1 MVRLHADSEAQYI
14 NRNLKGLRA
23 IDLKESIFAKVDLTE
38 HYTYEPATLAQTR
51 GTLRADRCTSCAKG
65 NGRFV
70 SCCSFDLSHGG
81 PRAKKGIPLLLG
93 ACGNCYWGGQAGRC
107 SFKIGGECCL
117 RANLSSSANILI
129 AKKIEGVALLR
140 SSVHKNTHIGN
151 KFNLWLPRI
160 ATRRLMSCRPW
171 LGLFALERRSS

>member
-1 MVRLHADSEAQYI
+1 
-14 NRNLKGLRA
+14 
-23 IDLKESIFAKVDLTE
+23 
-38 HYTYEPATLAQTR
+38 
-51 GTLRADRCTSCAKG
+51 
-65 NGRFV
+65 
-70 SCCSFDLSHGG
+70 
-81 PRAKKGIPLLLG
+81 
-93 ACGNCYWGGQAGRC
+93 
-107 SFKIGGECCL
+107 
-117 RANLSSSANILI
+117 LI